1 MAKIVL
7 EINDKYINTFMT
19 VVSNLKDEIVDS
31 IEIDKKKSYNKPKPI
46 TKEPLEPINTKG
58 KYIDPKTFKER
69 LKRMK

>member
-1 MAKIVL
+1 MAKITL

-19 VVSNLKDEIVDS
+19 IVSNLKDGIVDS
-31 IEIDKKKSYNKPKPI
+31 IEIDKKKNYNKPKMI
-46 TKEPLEPINTKG
+46 SKEPLEPINIKG